1 MPDLTPRRVPR
12 QGRSRFTVESMV
24 EAGARILRERGYAA
38 MTTNRVA
45 RLAGVSIGSLYSFF
59 PNREAIMLAILQRRL
74 SALAGE
80 IEADLR
86 TALQKEGLEST
97 QFLIGRLVAVVTPDR
112 ELYRVL
118 LRELPAL
125 RERDE
130 VRLALDQVF
139 EVGRLGAQR
148 AGAKIDLPDPAA
160 DVWLLIQMV
169 GSAIIEICFAD
180 AGDEEKQRLIREL
193 ARLTFRMTRRTESAG

>member
-1 MPDLTPRRVPR
+1 VPDLTPRRVPR
-12 QGRSRFTVESMV
+12 QDRSRFTVDSIV
-24 EAGARILRERGYAA
+24 EAGARVLRERGYAA

-130 VRLALDQVF
+130 VRLALDKVS

-180 AGDEEKQRLIREL
+180 TGAEDKQRLIREL